1 MRWVVTVAAALAVL
15 APALLPSDAD
25 GFPISTYPMFTAD
38 RGRVVRL
45 DTVVLVRDGER
56 ERLSPEVVGGTDEIV
71 LAAVMVSNA
80 IGDGP
85 VGLERLCS
93 EVAARVDAVGTIE
106 IVTER
111 HDAVALLRDDAP
123 PTDVQVHHRCEA
135 GP

>member
-1 MRWVVTVAAALAVL
+1 M
-15 APALLPSDAD
+15 
-25 GFPISTYPMFTAD
+25 
-38 RGRVVRL
+38 
-45 DTVVLVRDGER
+45 
-56 ERLSPEVVGGTDEIV
+56 VGGTDEIV
-71 LAAVMVSNA
+71 LAAVTVSNA
-80 IGDGP
+80 IADGP

-93 EVAARVDAVGTIE
+93 EVAARVDGAGTIE